1 MMHKA
6 TVAQWQSAALVMLR
20 SRVQSSTVA
29 FAFGGCE
36 SNATHTSTC
45 YVGETVRVRVRV
57 RVSRAGSPSTNMPSA
72 TYASGLPGK
81 PHASAKPAPGGRL
94 GGGGGATVVVGAA
107 VVGAAVGATLGDTLG
122 ENVGERVEGEAVGDT
137 EGETFWERE

>member
-1 MMHKA
+1 MP
-6 TVAQWQSAALVMLR
+6 VRQY
-20 SRVQSSTVA
+20 
-29 FAFGGCE
+29 C
-36 SNATHTSTC
+36 
-45 YVGETVRVRVRV
+45 GEIEP
-57 RVSRAGSPSTNMPSA
+57 SRAGSPSSHTPSA

-81 PHASAKPAPGGRL
+81 PHASAQTAPGGRL